1 MCPDAKFANEKNEAQ
16 TSSRTC
22 HGSITEMLP
31 GETGTEISQCL
42 SDITHSASASE
53 WELSHCVCL
62 GLNNLSSIYHLSI
75 CVSSISLSITYLSIH
90 PHHLSS
96 IYLSSSSIICQSS
109 ISINCVFY
117 QSSIYLFIYLSSSS
131 IIYHLS
137 LSTMSSIICLSI
149 IIIYYLSL
157 SSIIYFFYQS
167 SIYQSSSIF
176 LFIYHLSMNRLSSV
190 YHLTLIYVSSI
201 YQSSIINLLSI
212 ISIYLSICLLQLY

>member
-109 ISINCVFY
+109 ISINYVFY
-117 QSSIYLFIYLSSSS
+117 HLSIYNHHLLSIS
-131 IIYHLS
+131 IIYHLFL
-137 LSTMSSIICLSI
+137 LSVIYLSI
-149 IIIYYLSL
+149 IFHL
-157 SSIIYFFYQS
+157 
-167 SIYQSSSIF
+167 SIY
-176 LFIYHLSMNRLSSV
+176 LP
-190 YHLTLIYVSSI
+190 SI
-201 YQSSIINLLSI
+201 YESSIINLSSNSYLCI
-212 ISIYLSICLLQLY
+212 IYLSIIYHQSIIYNIYLPIYLSLSALLR